1 MKKNLL
7 NDVLERGN
15 YEQLDPQQINDR
27 VHELLYSLDEV
38 PNEMAGA
45 VLSVAL
51 IAFLDGIKDGDVTQA
66 VASYLN
72 AAFPDHVKT
81 LLQ

>member
-1 MKKNLL
+1 MI
-7 NDVLERGN
+7 
-15 YEQLDPQQINDR
+15 EQLDPRQINDR
-27 VHELLYSLDEV
+27 VQELLYSLDEI

-51 IAFLDGIKDGDVTQA
+51 IAFLDGAKDVDVTHQ
-66 VASYLN
+66 VTSYLN
-72 AAFPDHVKT
+72 DAFQDHVKA

>member
-1 MKKNLL
+1 
-7 NDVLERGN
+7 
-15 YEQLDPQQINDR
+15 
-27 VHELLYSLDEV
+27 
-38 PNEMAGA
+38 MAGA

-51 IAFLDGIKDGDVTQA
+51 IALLEGAKDVDVTQA

-72 AAFPDHVKT
+72 EAFPDHVKT

>member
-1 MKKNLL
+1 MI
-7 NDVLERGN
+7 
-15 YEQLDPQQINDR
+15 EQLDPQRINDH
-27 VHELLYSLDEV
+27 VQELLYSLDEI

-51 IAFLDGIKDGDVTQA
+51 IAFLDGAKDVDVTQA
-66 VASYLN
+66 VAPYLN
-72 AAFPDHVKT
+72 DAFPDHVKK